1 MKQIVIAFTT
11 IFLLFSCN
19 KSTKSE
25 DNMLYVKN
33 ETALKKAIEQ
43 VKPGDEIVL
52 ANGTW
57 TDIKID
63 FYGEGNKDNPIVLR
77 AETPGEVFIE
87 GQSYLHL
94 GGEYLIIKDL
104 YFKNGY
110 SPSSSIIRYKIGK
123 DTTAFNTRVT
133 NCVIENFTK
142 PSRLTNDKWI
152 EFYGKHNTLENC
164 YITGKSNDG
173 ETLRVFH
180 DGNEHTSN
188 YHQIVNNYFGPRP
201 RKGGPRGE
209 TIRIGDSKT
218 SMSSGFVNV
227 SNNYFEACNGE
238 VEIISDKT
246 NFNSF
251 RNNIFYKSEGSLV
264 LRHGS
269 FSTVDSNIFIGGDDS
284 DFYGGIRLVS
294 TGHWITNNYFY
305 KIKGE
310 QFRSPLAVMNGIPMS
325 SLNRYKQVT
334 DVVIAF
340 NTWIDCKSPWQ
351 LGVGQNL
358 NSIDVLPASEIRSAP
373 PIRSIIANN
382 IIFNNTPDKTP
393 VFNHDNID
401 GIQFTNNI
409 LDNNESS
416 FSDKNILENKT
427 IKMKQINTWLFAPE
441 NAQGTLTDSV
451 YYGYNFD
458 KIKTDLFGS
467 SRTNQNSIGAI
478 CDISNA
484 EKFSIDTSKYG
495 PQWFSLES
503 KKVEPSIIEA
513 SQANLLEKIEQAK
526 SGDIIE
532 LADEA
537 YTFNDP
543 IVINKKI
550 IIRSKNKTKL
560 IFNSTKNQPA
570 FEMHPYGFLY
580 LDNIVLEG
588 KNNQSAFKPLDENM
602 SASYNLNINNSTIEG
617 FGYILKAT
625 KGSFADYITFKN
637 STIQN
642 CDNGIILAAEEKGD
656 YNAEMLTIT
665 NCNFNNV
672 ENNVI
677 NFFRGGYDESTIGGV
692 LTVNN
697 SSFTDCA
704 KNEKTNVLLK
714 TKGIINVDLSYNRFK
729 NNPVEYVAI
738 LWGEKNNKHKE
749 NIITNSGKIKEE
761 AQQKLEILY

>member
-1 MKQIVIAFTT
+1 MKQIIIAFTT
-11 IFLLFSCN
+11 IFLFFSCN
-19 KSTKSE
+19 GNPKSE
-25 DNMLYVKN
+25 ENKLYVKN
-33 ETALKKAIEQ
+33 ETALKKAIEH
-43 VKPGDEIVL
+43 VKAGDEIIL
-52 ANGTW
+52 ANGIW
-57 TDIKID
+57 TNIKID
-63 FYGEGNKDNPIVLR
+63 FYGHGNKDSPIILR
-77 AETPGEVFIE
+77 AETPGKVFIE
-87 GQSYLHL
+87 GESYLHL

-110 SPSSSIIRYKIGK
+110 SPSSSIIRYKIGEDK
-123 DTTAFNTRVT
+123 TAFNTRVT
-133 NCVIENFTK
+133 NCAIENFTK

-173 ETLRVFH
+173 ETLRVFQ
-180 DGNEHTSN
+180 DGNEHSSN

-218 SMSSGFVNV
+218 SMTSGFVNV

-246 NFNSF
+246 NFNTF

-269 FSTVDSNIFIGGDDS
+269 FSTVDSNIFIGGEDS

-334 DVVIAF
+334 DVVIAY

-358 NSIDVLPASEIRSAP
+358 KSVNVLPPSEIRSAP
-373 PIRSIIANN
+373 PVRSIIANN
-382 IIFNNTPDKTP
+382 IIFNHNPDKTP

-401 GIQFTNNI
+401 GIQFNNNI
-409 LDNNESS
+409 LDNDGNS
-416 FSDKNILENKT
+416 FSEKKLLKNKT

-441 NAQGTLTDSV
+441 NAQAALTDSI
-451 YYGYNFD
+451 YYGYDFD

-478 CDISNA
+478 CNISAA
-484 EKFSIDTSKYG
+484 EKFIIDKKKYG
-495 PQWFSLES
+495 PQWFSVES
-503 KKVEPSIIEA
+503 KKAESNIIEA
-513 SQANLLEKIEQAK
+513 TQTNLLQKIEQAK

-532 LADEA
+532 LVDEA
-537 YTFNDP
+537 YTFSNP
-543 IVINKKI
+543 IIINKKI

-580 LDNIVLEG
+580 LDNIILTG

-602 SASYNLNINNSTIEG
+602 SAAYNLDINNSTIEG

-625 KGSFADYITFKN
+625 KGSFSDYITFSN

-642 CDNGIILAAEEKGD
+642 CNNGIILAAEEKGD

-672 ENNVI
+672 KNNVI
-677 NFFRGGYDESTIGGV
+677 HFFRGGYDESTIGGV
-692 LTVNN
+692 LTVSN
-697 SSFTDCA
+697 SSFTNCSE
-704 KNEKTNVLLK
+704 NEKTKVLLK
-714 TKGIINVDLSYNRFK
+714 TKGIINVDLSHNRFE
-729 NNPVEYVAI
+729 NNPVDYIAI
-738 LWGEKNNKHKE
+738 LWGEKNNKHQE
-749 NIITNSGKIKEE
+749 NALTNSGKIKVE